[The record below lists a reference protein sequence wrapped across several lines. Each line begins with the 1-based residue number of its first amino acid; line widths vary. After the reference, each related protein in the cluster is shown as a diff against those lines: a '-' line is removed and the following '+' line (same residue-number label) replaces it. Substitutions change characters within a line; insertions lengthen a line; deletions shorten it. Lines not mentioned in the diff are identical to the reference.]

1 MQSKLYTM
9 CSICTTTATTT
20 TKPQRKFY
28 WANSKTAETKV
39 KLALQ
44 SLCSASF
51 AQHRSLSLSLTLLHL
66 SFSLWPCLWFNSCLS
81 VFWLQ
86 FICLFITHTPL
97 LPPSR
102 FLGQLFARSARRIRL
117 ELMRFIPT
125 RQIVLCNLLVCQA
138 TRICQMSNVKCF
150 ADLLLLFFCFFFPPS
165 PSHLQ
170 RLRQQAAGSR
180 RTSCQQ

>member
-51 AQHRSLSLSLTLLHL
+51 AQHRSLSLTLLHL
-66 SFSLWPCLWFNSCLS
+66 SFSLWPCLWFNSCFS

-97 LPPSR
+97 LPLSR
-102 FLGQLFARSARRIRL
+102 FLGQLFARSASRIRL
-117 ELMRFIPT
+117 GLMRFIPT

-150 ADLLLLFFCFFFPPS
+150 ADLLLLLFCFFFPPS

-170 RLRQQAAGSR
+170 RLRQQTAGSR